1 MYKTPNN
8 FFHKIDWELLRK
20 QKQWLIAQSS
30 EEAEGLLNFVDSIQD
45 YAVDNWIVE
54 EKTVFG
60 KEHDHA

>member
-1 MYKTPNN
+1 MYRTPNI
-8 FFHKIDWELLRK
+8 FHKIDWELLRK

>member
-1 MYKTPNN
+1 MYRTPNI
-8 FFHKIDWELLRK
+8 FYKIDWELLRN